1 VHDASRL
8 PRWSHCARTSA
19 VVGEVRN
26 KIRHRAA
33 DSSTSSFHRRG
44 RRVSSGSLLVTIGPE
59 SPIGET
65 SVLRSMVRE
74 LAHVD
79 RAVYTAIARQP
90 TPSANYSRL
99 WLGTSAALYLF
110 AGRSGRRAA
119 RRGLTAVSITSLS
132 VNVLAKSLYRRRRPV
147 RDDESFADDRFV
159 RMPTSPSFPSGH
171 SASAFAF
178 AVASSSAMPALVAP
192 LRLVAA
198 SVAYSR
204 VHTGVHYPGD
214 VIAGALI
221 GSGIGQVVGSLQRR
235 SDDSL

>member
-1 VHDASRL
+1 
-8 PRWSHCARTSA
+8 
-19 VVGEVRN
+19 
-26 KIRHRAA
+26 
-33 DSSTSSFHRRG
+33 
-44 RRVSSGSLLVTIGPE
+44 VTIATK
-59 SPIGET
+59 SVVGET

-79 RAVYTAIARQP
+79 RAVYTAIAREP
-90 TPSANYSRL
+90 TPHLDRPVSQLSRSANYSSL
-99 WLGTSAALYLF
+99 WLGTSAVLCLF
-110 AGRSGRRAA
+110 GGRSGRRAA
-119 RRGLTAVSITSLS
+119 LRGLTAVSLTSLT

-147 RDDESFADDRFV
+147 RDEESFADDRFV

-178 AVASSSAMPALVAP
+178 AVASSSAMPALAAP

-221 GSGIGQVVGSLQRR
+221 GSGIGQAVGSNLFRR
-235 SDDSL
+235 GHSA